1 MMCEKKTKHSLEI
14 GAQIHW
20 DSVIFVVV
28 VAVVVVVVAV
38 VVVVSPRVSAQATRV
53 SAQATRV
60 SLPIFAAVAALNEC
74 SSH

>member
-1 MMCEKKTKHSLEI
+1 MKKKHSLEI

-28 VAVVVVVVAV
+28 VAVVVVAV